1 METLKKY
8 WYVVA
13 GVVVYFMFFNK
24 KKTTKRK
31 RMTYGRMRQKMRSL
45 NNQRRK
51 LSYRMRNMR
60 RR

>member
-8 WYVVA
+8 WYVAA
-13 GVVVYFMFFNK
+13 GLVVYLLFFMNK
-24 KKTTKRK
+24 KTSKRP

-51 LSYRMRNMR
+51 LSYKMRNMR